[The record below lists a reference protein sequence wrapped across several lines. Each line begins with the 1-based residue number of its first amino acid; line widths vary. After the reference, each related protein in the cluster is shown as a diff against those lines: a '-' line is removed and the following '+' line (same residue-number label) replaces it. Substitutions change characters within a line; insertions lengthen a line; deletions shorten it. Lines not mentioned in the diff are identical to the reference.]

1 MTLKSDMLA
10 AAKKGAGRILKAC
23 HVNLTSGHMG
33 VKRTS
38 HRVLER
44 FFWKGIIKDIGS
56 MNNISHFSLHV
67 YASYTDLY
75 L

>member
-1 MTLKSDMLA
+1 M
-10 AAKKGAGRILKAC
+10 
-23 HVNLTSGHMG
+23 NLTSGHMG